1 VDWSAKDVGSSDER
15 GVGIG
20 DWDHHFGD
28 GRGAPLLEGPV
39 RPVPVVMIHVLDEDS
54 FEMVPAEDEEP
65 VQAFT
70 ADGADKP
77 LADRVRAW
85 RHDGRLDDP
94 DPVGCEEASKEEVNL
109 VSRSRMRNLT
119 GVVGSVSS

>member
-1 VDWSAKDVGSSDER
+1 
-15 GVGIG
+15 
-20 DWDHHFGD
+20 
-28 GRGAPLLEGPV
+28 V
-39 RPVPVVMIHVLDEDS
+39 RPVPVVMIHVLGEDS
-54 FEMVPAEDEEP
+54 FEMAPAEDEEP

-85 RHDGRLDDP
+85 RPDGRLDDP
-94 DPVGCEEASKEEVNL
+94 DPVGCEDSVEGGGEL

-119 GVVGSVSS
+119 GVVRSVRS